1 MVGINSLSKFVT
13 FFACLMSEDKR
24 NTRTSYSNDM
34 MLKFHVPSTNDTLKI
49 ISKRFSVS
57 WNIGVLQYIDIHLE
71 TLDLRL

>member
-34 MLKFHVPSTNDTLKI
+34 ILN
-49 ISKRFSVS
+49 SVS
-57 WNIGVLQYIDIHLE
+57 WNIGVLKYIDIHLE